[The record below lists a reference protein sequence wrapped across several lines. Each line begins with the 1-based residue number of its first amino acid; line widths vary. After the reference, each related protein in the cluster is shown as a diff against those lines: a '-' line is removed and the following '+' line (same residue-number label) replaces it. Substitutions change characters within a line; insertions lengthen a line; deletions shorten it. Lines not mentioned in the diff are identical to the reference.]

1 MVLPIMADQ
10 AVLPQEARDRL
21 STVDAADIVVGIPS
35 YNNASTIG
43 YVVRMAQAGLH
54 RYFGNHRSL
63 ILNSDGGS
71 SDGTPQAV
79 TEASL
84 DDSEVVNFPH
94 PVSPVQ
100 KLSMPYHGIPGKGSA
115 FRMIF
120 EICRRVGAKTLI
132 VLDSDLRSITPD
144 WIYILA
150 KPILEDG
157 FDFVAP
163 YYTRHKFDGTITNSI
178 VYPLTR
184 ALYGK
189 RIRQPIGGDFAFSAP
204 LIARFL
210 TQDVWNTDVARF
222 GIDIW
227 VTTQAVC
234 GGYKV
239 CQGFLGAKIH
249 DPKDPASDLSSM
261 LVQVVGSLFQE
272 LERNVSVWQKVR
284 GSDKVPVF
292 GDTRPVTTEPVTV
305 NVNRMIDSFRVG
317 YDNLRDVWAGF
328 LTPAALLDLKKI
340 HSNKD
345 DFVFPDTAWVRI
357 VYDFALAFHLRTIS
371 RDHLLRALTP
381 LYLGWVASFVLQM
394 HDAGP
399 DEVEQRLESL
409 CTTYEDMKPYLI
421 SRWRWPDR
429 FNP

>member
-1 MVLPIMADQ
+1 VADP
-10 AVLPQEARDRL
+10 AVLPPETRERL
-21 STVDAADIVVGIPS
+21 ALIDAADIVIGIPS
-35 YNNASTIG
+35 YNNATTIG
-43 YVVRMAQAGLH
+43 HVVRMAQIGIH
-54 RYFGNHRSL
+54 SHFGNHRGL

-71 SDGTPQAV
+71 SDGTPDV
-79 TEASL
+79 VMEASL
-84 DDSEVVNFPH
+84 DDSEVINIPH
-94 PVSPVQ
+94 PVHPVQ
-100 KLSMPYHGIPGKGSA
+100 RLSTPYHGIPGKGSA

-120 EICRRVGAKTLI
+120 EISQRVGAKVLI

-144 WIYILA
+144 WIYILG
-150 KPILEDG
+150 KPVLEDG

-204 LIARFL
+204 LVARFL
-210 TQDVWNTDVARF
+210 VQDVWNTDVARF

-272 LERNVSVWQKVR
+272 LERNVSVWQKMR
-284 GSDKVPVF
+284 GSERVPVF
-292 GDTRPVTTEPVTV
+292 GETRPVTTEPVAV
-305 NVNRMIDSFRVG
+305 NVERMIDAFRVG
-317 YDNLRDVWAGF
+317 YANLREVWASI
-328 LTPAALLDLKKI
+328 LTPAALLELKRV
-340 HSNKD
+340 HSAAGK
-345 DFVFPDTAWVRI
+345 FEFPDHAWVRI
-357 VYDFALAFHLRTIS
+357 VYDFALSYHLRTIS

-381 LYLGWVASFVLQM
+381 LYLGWVASFVIQM
-394 HDAGP
+394 QDAGP

-409 CTTYEDMKPYLI
+409 CMTYEDMKPYLI